1 MQDIII
7 TKNDNIEYLQFK
19 KLLEFEDKL
28 IHAYSLKTHRIGF
41 RRGGRNYT
49 ADESYNK
56 ICMSLGINRAFVVHP
71 DQMHTDTICEYKE
84 NDTMSLSKTDG
95 IITDIKNIATVLTF
109 ADCMSFFMYDPIT
122 NTMANIHSGWKGT
135 VKRIGEKAIDKLQKN
150 YGVKTQNLI
159 CCFGPCIH
167 KDHFLVNSDVSEIFE
182 LEFPNECKKFGIVEN
197 TEYEKTVKKV
207 LEKCFE
213 EEGLMDSKLIIT
225 VTFTNPEEIRKI
237 NKKYRKIDKAT
248 DVLSFPM
255 FEKEELEQKIAS
267 KDFLYEDMLGDLIIS
282 IEKVKEQAIEYGHS
296 FERELSYMLVHGF
309 YHLMGY
315 DHIEEEDKKKMRPK
329 EEKILNELK
338 ITRD

>member
-1 MQDIII
+1 
-7 TKNDNIEYLQFK
+7 
-19 KLLEFEDKL
+19 
-28 IHAYSLKTHRIGF
+28 
-41 RRGGRNYT
+41 
-49 ADESYNK
+49 
-56 ICMSLGINRAFVVHP
+56 
-71 DQMHTDTICEYKE
+71 
-84 NDTMSLSKTDG
+84 
-95 IITDIKNIATVLTF
+95 
-109 ADCMSFFMYDPIT
+109 
-122 NTMANIHSGWKGT
+122 
-135 VKRIGEKAIDKLQKN
+135 
-150 YGVKTQNLI
+150 
-159 CCFGPCIH
+159 
-167 KDHFLVNSDVSEIFE
+167 
-182 LEFPNECKKFGIVEN
+182 
-197 TEYEKTVKKV
+197 
-207 LEKCFE
+207 
-213 EEGLMDSKLIIT
+213 MDSKLIIT